1 MKQKAQVGN
10 RITLSNRARKSI
22 RKRQG
27 SKVGRIEATRTV
39 YGLYDLNSRVR
50 YTVRFPSHIE
60 YLWSYEFNVIDR

>member
-10 RITLSNRARKSI
+10 RVILSNQAPKTL
-22 RKRQG
+22 RKRYG
-27 SKVGRIEATRTV
+27 TKVGRIEATRTV

-60 YLWSYEFNVIDR
+60 YLWSYEFNTI